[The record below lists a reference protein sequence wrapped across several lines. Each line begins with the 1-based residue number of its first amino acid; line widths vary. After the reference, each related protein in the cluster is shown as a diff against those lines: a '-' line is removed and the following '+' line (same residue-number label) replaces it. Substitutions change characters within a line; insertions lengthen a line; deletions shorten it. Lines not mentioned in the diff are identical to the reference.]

1 MAANTPVLLVSTAA
15 RWYGA
20 ERMPRALA
28 KAGFEVTLLTPR
40 RSLAESSRFVRR
52 VAYLA
57 DHTTPLDWIEAVAAT
72 VRAVTPAQIIPCD
85 DVSFRLLAMLVVAPP
100 PQLQA
105 AVQAELTTLIRASL
119 GEPAHYRT
127 SVDKTLLPAAAARAG
142 VRVPPHAVITTS
154 GEGETFAV
162 DHGYPVVVKRPYST
176 ASDGVRIAA
185 SAAELRDAIA
195 VLGVPDPAA
204 FETDASGR
212 LLVQKHVD
220 GHNCYHEIAAF
231 EGRVLAG
238 YAGDRLQTFGGVT
251 SPATVVRY
259 RDAPELRAMS
269 ERLVAA
275 FGMSGLFTCEYI
287 AERDTGTPYLNDIER
302 YTGPATHCGSVMNVD
317 LCAALAAAMRGV
329 PSPSRAGLDP
339 GDERVIVQ
347 FPCEWLRDPQ
357 SKWLRRYP
365 VDVPWDDP
373 ELLDAMLTHP
383 RERPASA

>member
-1 MAANTPVLLVSTAA
+1 MTANTPVLLVSTAA

-28 KAGFEVTLLTPR
+28 RAGFEVTLLTPR

-72 VRAVTPAQIIPCD
+72 VRAVTPAQIVPCD
-85 DVSFRLLAMLVVAPP
+85 DVSFRLLAMLAVAPP
-100 PQLQA
+100 PRLQA
-105 AVQAELTTLIRASL
+105 AVQAELTALIRASL
-119 GEPAHYRT
+119 GEATHYRT

-154 GEGETFAV
+154 GEGESFAA
-162 DHGYPVVVKRPYST
+162 DQGYPVVVKRPYST
-176 ASDGVRIAA
+176 ASDGVRIAVG
-185 SAAELRDAIA
+185 AAELRDAIA
-195 VLGVPDPAA
+195 TLGVPDPAD
-204 FETDASGR
+204 FETGPPGR

-220 GHNCYHEIAAF
+220 GHTCYHEIAAF
-231 EGRVLAG
+231 EGRLLAG
-238 YAGDRLQTFGGVT
+238 YAGDRLQTFGGIT

-259 RDAPELRAMS
+259 RDAPELHAMS

-275 FGMSGLFTCEYI
+275 FGMSGLFTSEYI
-287 AERDTGTPYLNDIER
+287 AERDTGTPYLIDIER
-302 YTGPATHCGSVMNVD
+302 HTGPATHCGSVMNVD
-317 LCAALAAAMRGV
+317 LCAALAAAMRSV
-329 PSPSRAGLDP
+329 PSQSRAGLDP
-339 GDERVIVQ
+339 RDERVFVQ
-347 FPCEWLRDPQ
+347 FPGEWLRDPQ

-373 ELLDAMLTHP
+373 ELLDAMLTQ